1 MGQCRLYRAHS
12 DGTQRRVGR
21 RDRTVDDRE
30 RCAQGRRHCGL
41 LLQVSPEHDWS
52 DNDHQMTSP
61 VVWSPGTFSSANHL
75 SSRKGRFMAQHGVKQ
90 ATPAVVDDAELAGR
104 ALARDAGAFRTIM
117 QRHNRRLYR
126 IARGILRNYAEAE
139 DAVQD
144 AYVSAFTHLAS
155 YRGES
160 TLATWL
166 SRIVMNEALGR
177 LRRRRP
183 TVDLAALESV
193 RSEAEIIQFPLS
205 TPSDDPERTMA
216 QRQILQL
223 VEQATDNLPE
233 IFRLVFIT
241 RVIEGMSVEE
251 TSELL
256 GIKPE
261 TVKTRLHR
269 ARQLVRDQLDKQI
282 GPVLMDAFPFA
293 GRRCERMTEAM
304 MARLGFA
311 E

>member
-1 MGQCRLYRAHS
+1 
-12 DGTQRRVGR
+12 
-21 RDRTVDDRE
+21 
-30 RCAQGRRHCGL
+30 
-41 LLQVSPEHDWS
+41 
-52 DNDHQMTSP
+52 
-61 VVWSPGTFSSANHL
+61 
-75 SSRKGRFMAQHGVKQ
+75 MAQHGLKQ
-90 ATPAVVDDAELAGR
+90 SASAIADDAELAGR

-126 IARGILRNYAEAE
+126 IARGILRNNTEAE

-183 TVDLAALESV
+183 TVDLAALESQ
-193 RSEAEIIQFPLS
+193 RCEAEIIQFPLL

-233 IFRLVFIT
+233 VFRLVFVT

-269 ARQLVRDQLDKQI
+269 ARQLIRDQLEEQI

-293 GRRCERMTEAM
+293 GRRCERMTEAVM
-304 MARLGFA
+304 KRLNLLKLA
-311 E
+311 

>member
-1 MGQCRLYRAHS
+1 
-12 DGTQRRVGR
+12 
-21 RDRTVDDRE
+21 
-30 RCAQGRRHCGL
+30 
-41 LLQVSPEHDWS
+41 
-52 DNDHQMTSP
+52 MTSRTDR
-61 VVWSPGTFSSANHL
+61 VVTGNLFVTKPSKQQE
-75 SSRKGRFMAQHGVKQ
+75 RMFMAQDGLKQ
-90 ATPAVVDDAELAGR
+90 ASPTASDDAELATR
-104 ALARDAGAFRTIM
+104 AVARDAGAFRVIM

-126 IARGILRNYAEAE
+126 IARGILRNNTEAE
-139 DAVQD
+139 DTVQD

-155 YRGES
+155 YRGDS

-166 SRIVMNEALGR
+166 SRIVMNEALAR

-183 TVDLAALESV
+183 TVDLATLESQQ
-193 RSEAEIIQFPLS
+193 SEAEIIQFPLS

-233 IFRLVFIT
+233 VFRLVFVT

-256 GIKPE
+256 GLKPE

-293 GRRCERMTEAM
+293 GRRCERLTEAV